1 MTEPPFGLRERLADT
16 WAEHVRSIE
25 SMSARSRILW
35 FLAIAAF
42 LLATCWPHPWSS
54 QRVMAAVRVPLMAA
68 VLIGGFINARHAE
81 EFVRKA
87 YLDACAIAVPVSV
100 VFFYAVVEFRIPF
113 ARFAAVYLLTIW
125 LACWIVASAR
135 LQRT

>member
-1 MTEPPFGLRERLADT
+1 
-16 WAEHVRSIE
+16 
-25 SMSARSRILW
+25 
-35 FLAIAAF
+35 
-42 LLATCWPHPWSS
+42 
-54 QRVMAAVRVPLMAA
+54 MAAVRVPLMAA

-87 YLDACAIAVPVSV
+87 YLDACAIAVPISA

-113 ARFAAVYLLTIW
+113 ARFASAYLLTIW

-135 LQRT
+135 LQRA